1 MSVGSLK
8 LTGNH
13 PVWTDSGY
21 IEASHLTAGQQVA
34 IISGQDTYGTPRTSL
49 RVLRDDVHAEAE
61 ETEVLFRTMRSGVKP
76 EPRRCLRHLRIDVSR
91 TTREQAAEMLLVG
104 VCKEAGV
111 EGSPGA
117 CSQVHRSRQDC
128 SRYPGGSGQ
137 VEGMAGVTGE
147 SDLLPEVRRRAA
159 VTQRLNGY
167 KNLNWKHST
176 TEAQRILSIALGWGT
191 EVTIKTNDLSGR
203 ARSRTERAAFRPHYY
218 NLDIADPVLKI
229 AIEVDGN
236 SHRCKERQQRDARRE
251 SFLLSQGWVLLR
263 FTNKRVLS
271 DLDGVLQEVLE
282 AVRSTTSRPPQ
293 GTTSL
298 TDS

>member
-1 MSVGSLK
+1 M
-8 LTGNH
+8 
-13 PVWTDSGY
+13 
-21 IEASHLTAGQQVA
+21 ARQ
-34 IISGQDTYGTPRTSL
+34 
-49 RVLRDDVHAEAE
+49 
-61 ETEVLFRTMRSGVKP
+61 
-76 EPRRCLRHLRIDVSR
+76 
-91 TTREQAAEMLLVG
+91 EQACEFCGMMFMPKRKRQKFCSAPCARASSRNPDV
-104 VCKEAGV
+104 VCVICGSTFHARHGNKQQKCCSSACAKKQAWRDRPERFNKFTEAGRIARDTPEV
-111 EGSPGA
+111 RAKLKVWQESPENPIY
-117 CSQVHRSRQDC
+117 S
-128 SRYPGGSGQ
+128 
-137 VEGMAGVTGE
+137 
-147 SDLLPEVRRRAA
+147 PEVRRRAA

-271 DLDGVLQEVLE
+271 DRDGVLQAVLE